1 MHTCE
6 FKLVKTPVVEKTANK
21 KPVMPYAEL
30 MFYKSNFCE
39 KLSFFFCFC
48 LPNKKSYMNTFSVAD
63 IFHFL
68 KWTFCG
74 SFHKSPWWVSIPL
87 SAEANIC
94 FMQMYGEKLL

>member
-48 LPNKKSYMNTFSVAD
+48 LPNNKSYMNTFSVAD
-63 IFHFL
+63 IFHLL

-74 SFHKSPWWVSIPL
+74 SFH
-87 SAEANIC
+87 
-94 FMQMYGEKLL
+94 